1 MKGEGM
7 EEGGFNENWKIKEVM
22 KGCGM
27 EERKEMI

>member
-22 KGCGM
+22 KGCG
-27 EERKEMI
+27 RGRR